1 MLSMKRRKRNCRNKL
16 AEEKSVTRFIRP
28 AVFVTAFVVLVI
40 LGGGLWSWGTI
51 QLQNSFELKTVRV
64 EGRFEQVS
72 AAQVRDKVS
81 SYAGKGFFD
90 IDVQQIKEDIQQM
103 PWVAAV
109 DVWRVW
115 PDALAVTVSEK
126 QAVARWGDEGLVTQ
140 QGEIFYPQ
148 PEALALELLQG
159 LPQLHGQKN
168 TEKEMLER
176 FYASNKLMR
185 GLGLQVA
192 HLSFDRRRA
201 WRMQLNNGLEV
212 LLGRQEGLRRVKR
225 FVLFYPTLLATRVQE
240 AGVIDMRYPNGFAI
254 KWSVPQDADARIN
267 VG

>member
-1 MLSMKRRKRNCRNKL
+1 MLLNKRRKKNCRNRQT
-16 AEEKSVTRFIRP
+16 EEKSSVRFIRP
-28 AVFVTAFVVLVI
+28 VIFTVTFFVFIA
-40 LGGGLWSWGTI
+40 LGGGLWSWGTM

-90 IDVQQIKEDIQQM
+90 IDVQRIKEDIQQL
-103 PWVAAV
+103 PWVASV

-126 QAVARWGDEGLVTQ
+126 QAVARWGESGLLTL
-140 QGEIFYPQ
+140 QGVVFYPSA
-148 PEALALELLQG
+148 ETVSKN
-159 LPQLHGQKN
+159 LPQLHGQKHS
-168 TEKEMLER
+168 EKEMLER
-176 FYASNKLMR
+176 FYASNKLMSD
-185 GLGLQVA
+185 LGLQVA
-192 HLSFDRRRA
+192 HLSLDQRRA
-201 WRMQLNNGLEV
+201 WRMQLSNGLEL
-212 LLGRQEGLRRVKR
+212 LLGRQEGLRRVQR
-225 FVLFYPTLLATRVQE
+225 FVHFYPTLLAARVQE

-254 KWSVPQDADARIN
+254 KWNLPQDADARMN